1 MCMSSNKTT
10 RKNLEARFDAGADVT
25 DYFAVE
31 KAFRRNH
38 CKERVNV
45 DMPHWMILK
54 IDRIAGRKGLAR
66 QAQIKEWLG
75 TNSRRREKR
84 SLEIVLA
91 KARCKPE
98 RGALLR
104 GVRHD
109 FRGAMLRA
117 PIAAQRRPRGCLF
130 CLL

>member
-1 MCMSSNKTT
+1 MSSNKTT

-66 QAQIKEWLG
+66 QAQIKEWLADKLKEE
-75 TNSRRREKR
+75 EKA
-84 SLEIVLA
+84 VA
-91 KARCKPE
+91 
-98 RGALLR
+98 
-104 GVRHD
+104 
-109 FRGAMLRA
+109 
-117 PIAAQRRPRGCLF
+117 
-130 CLL
+130 